1 VEAEAGE
8 AEAVAPLVAPAVVQ
22 AVTQEMSE
30 ESVQSDKVLKVVIL

>member
-22 AVTQEMSE
+22 AVTQEISE
-30 ESVQSDKVLKVVIL
+30 EPVQPDKVLKVVIL